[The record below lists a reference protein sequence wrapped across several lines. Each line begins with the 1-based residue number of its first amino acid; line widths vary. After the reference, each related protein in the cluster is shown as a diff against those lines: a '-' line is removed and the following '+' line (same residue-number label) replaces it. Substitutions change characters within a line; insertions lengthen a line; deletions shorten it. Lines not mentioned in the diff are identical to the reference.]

1 MVDQISSAAAA
12 GIYKNIQKAG
22 QGMGM
27 ETEKPQGAD
36 FGSLVK
42 NATTEA
48 IDTMRAGE
56 KASADA
62 VTGKA
67 NLTDV
72 VDAVTNAELTL
83 NTVIATRDKMMEAYQ
98 EILRMPI

>member
-1 MVDQISSAAAA
+1 MVDQISSTAAA

-22 QGMGM
+22 QGAGM
-27 ETEKPQGAD
+27 ETDKPQGAD
-36 FGSLVK
+36 FGALVK
-42 NATTEA
+42 NAATDA
-48 IDTMRAGE
+48 IDTMRTGE

-83 NTVIATRDKMMEAYQ
+83 NTVIAMRDKMMDAYQ

>member
-1 MVDQISSAAAA
+1 MADQISSAAAA

-22 QGMGM
+22 QGVGM

-36 FGSLVK
+36 FGNMLR
-42 NATTEA
+42 NATESA
-48 IDTMRAGE
+48 IDTMRTGE
-56 KASADA
+56 KATADA

-83 NTVIATRDKMMEAYQ
+83 NTVIAMRDKMLSAYQ